1 MVNTLALKQ
10 AAGRSLSRGL
20 LVTRKYSPEIL
31 TSVGVVG
38 VVAAAVFA
46 AKATLS
52 LEPIVDQ
59 VKHNLD
65 GVDENDKKAKARV
78 MMRGAGDIT
87 KLYGPSVTLGLVSI
101 GCIISAHGIMRRRNV
116 ALVAALNVVEKS
128 YAKYR
133 QAVIDE
139 FGEEK
144 DREYRMGFKDTV
156 IKDENG
162 KDKTVT
168 DVDLDM
174 AADPYGR
181 LFTELSSRHWQKGGG
196 YNQMFVKNIQM
207 YANDRLRARGYLFLN
222 DVFDEL
228 GMDRTKAGQTVG
240 WVWEKDNPIGDNA
253 VDFGI
258 YDFSSQANREFNA
271 GYEDSIML
279 SFNVDGDILSRI
291 KF

>member
-1 MVNTLALKQ
+1 MINTVAIKQ
-10 AAGRSLSRGL
+10 AAGRTMSRGL

-78 MMRGAGDIT
+78 MMKGAVDIS

-101 GCIISAHGIMRRRNV
+101 TCIVSAHGIMRRRNV

-144 DREYRMGFKDTV
+144 DQEFRMGFKDTV
-156 IKDENG
+156 VKDEDG

-168 DVDLDM
+168 VVDE
-174 AADPYGR
+174 AGAGSPYAR
-181 LFTELSSRHWQKGGG
+181 LFSELSSRHWQKGGG
-196 YNQMFVKNIQM
+196 YNRMFVNNIQM
-207 YANDRLRARGYLFLN
+207 YANDRLRARGYVFLN
-222 DVFDEL
+222 DVFDDL
-228 GMDRTKAGQTVG
+228 GMERTKAGQTVG
-240 WVWEKDNPIGDNA
+240 WVWEKDNPLGDN
-253 VDFGI
+253 VIDFGV
-258 YDFSSQANREFNA
+258 YDFSSPNKRDFIS
-271 GYEDSIML
+271 GYEDSVML
-279 SFNVDGDILSRI
+279 DFNVDGDVLSRI